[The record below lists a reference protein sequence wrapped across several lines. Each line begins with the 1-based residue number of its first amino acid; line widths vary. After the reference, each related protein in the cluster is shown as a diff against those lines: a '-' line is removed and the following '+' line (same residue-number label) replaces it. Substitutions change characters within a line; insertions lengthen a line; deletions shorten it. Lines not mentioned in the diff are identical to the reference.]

1 MVRVYAPTV
10 TAPSGAQGAL
20 SYAAS
25 PSAVCTV
32 DDASGALT
40 IVGVGSCEVTVTAA
54 ATANYDEA
62 SVSYTIVVQA
72 AGTLVLSVDAI
83 TGDDVVNIAEKAAG
97 FAITGGTGSEGGVSV
112 TVTIGSTTLTAT
124 SSATGGTAT
133 WSVSVPL
140 GASYIAGQSVT
151 VSVSASKTGFT
162 SPDAVARTLTVDLVA
177 PTAPTYTAPSSLQ
190 VGEAITVMSPSGGSG
205 IDEYAATGLPSGL
218 SIDSASGA
226 INGTPDTASGGTASA
241 TVTASDSAGNSVT
254 VSIAFPAVAKGAQ
267 TLSGFAYSAS
277 SVVFGSTAP
286 TVTAPSGAQGA
297 LSYAASPSA
306 VCTVDDASGALT
318 IVGVGS
324 CEVTVTAAATANY
337 DEASVSYTIVVQAAG
352 TLVLSVDAIT
362 GDDVVNIA
370 EKAAGFAITGGTG
383 SEGGVSVTVTIGSTT
398 LTATSSATSGTATW
412 SVSVPLGASYIAG
425 QSVTVSVSASKT
437 GFTSPDAVARTLTVD
452 LVAPTAP
459 TYTAP
464 SSLQVGEAITVM
476 SPSGGSGIDEY
487 AATGL
492 PSGLSI
498 DSASGAINGTPDT
511 ASAGTASATV
521 TASDSAGNSVTV
533 SIAFP
538 AVAKGAQ
545 TLSGFAYSASSV
557 VFGSTAP
564 TVTAPSGAQGA
575 LSYAASPSAVCTVD
589 DASGALTIV
598 GVGSCEVTV
607 TAAATANYD
616 EASVSYTIVVQAA
629 GTLVLSVD
637 AITGDDVVN
646 IAEKAAGFA
655 ITGGTG
661 SEGGVSVTV
670 TIGSTTLTAT
680 SSATSGT
687 ATWSVSVPLGASY
700 IAGQSVTVSV
710 SASKT
715 GFTSPDAVA
724 RTLTVDL
731 VRADGAD
738 LHGAVIAAGGRGDH
752 GDEPLGRQRH

>member
-1 MVRVYAPTV
+1 M
-10 TAPSGAQGAL
+10 
-20 SYAAS
+20 
-25 PSAVCTV
+25 
-32 DDASGALT
+32 
-40 IVGVGSCEVTVTAA
+40 TVTAA
-54 ATANYDEA
+54 ATANYNE
-62 SVSYTIVVQA
+62 
-72 AGTLVLSVDAI
+72 GT
-83 TGDDVVNIAEKAAG
+83 
-97 FAITGGTGSEGGVSV
+97 
-112 TVTIGSTTLTAT
+112 
-124 SSATGGTAT
+124 
-133 WSVSVPL
+133 
-140 GASYIAGQSVT
+140 
-151 VSVSASKTGFT
+151 
-162 SPDAVARTLTVDLVA
+162 
-177 PTAPTYTAPSSLQ
+177 
-190 VGEAITVMSPSGGSG
+190 
-205 IDEYAATGLPSGL
+205 
-218 SIDSASGA
+218 
-226 INGTPDTASGGTASA
+226 DTA
-241 TVTASDSAGNSVT
+241 TVT
-254 VSIAFPAVAKGAQ
+254 
-267 TLSGFAYSAS
+267 
-277 SVVFGSTAP
+277 
-286 TVTAPSGAQGA
+286 
-297 LSYAASPSA
+297 
-306 VCTVDDASGALT
+306 
-318 IVGVGS
+318 
-324 CEVTVTAAATANY
+324 
-337 DEASVSYTIVVQAAG
+337 VQAAG

-533 SIAFP
+533 LIAFP

-557 VFGSTAP
+557 VFGSAAP

-589 DASGALTIV
+589 DASGALTIDW
-598 GVGSCEVTV
+598 GRGAATVTV

-616 EASVSYTIVVQAA
+616 EGSVTATRLTVQAA

-680 SSATSGT
+680 SSATGGT

-731 VRADGAD
+731 VAPTAPTYTAPSSLQVGEAITVMSPSGGSGIDEYAATGLPSGLSIDSASGAINGTPD
-738 LHGAVIAAGGRGDH
+738 TASAGTASATVTASDSAGNSVTVSIAFPAVAKGAQTLSGFAYSASSVTFGSAAPTLTAPSGAQGALSYAASPSAVCTVDDASGALTIVGVGSCEVTVTAAATANYNEGTVSHD
-752 GDEPLGRQRH
+752 